1 MWHKDFFSLA
11 RDSCSSI
18 LLINYLPQVF
28 TVWVITYQG
37 RDLTV
42 LGPVLTPKRITIEV
56 GLFHKWASYLL
67 ASKSSLQMEGWNFF
81 TRGKKIYI
89 CQKFW
94 LKTSCRSTNF
104 F

>member
-1 MWHKDFFSLA
+1 MWHKDLFSLA

-56 GLFHKWASYLL
+56 VCFTSGRATCLYPNPHFRWKDGIFLPVVKKYISA
-67 ASKSSLQMEGWNFF
+67 KNF
-81 TRGKKIYI
+81 G
-89 CQKFW
+89 
-94 LKTSCRSTNF
+94 
-104 F
+104 